1 MIVSKKKFMKLLA
14 ALNLLFIVGLMFL
27 LNGCTTN
34 SQGLIKNAKR
44 EIAIRNLLHQKE
56 LEKIDKQ
63 NQKLIFEKI
72 KDLEAGN
79 FSNDKTLKGKHKGK
93 FRKRAGDY
101 RIIYLKENNTIA
113 IIVIECS
120 EKLLNFTQASCNF
133 CQGHRLKILLKSA
146 NASAPSGLSALFS
159 PNGEHKIFKLKLQSF
174 RSIYNFS
181 EVSIK
186 IKANYEYK
194 KKILRWN

>member
-1 MIVSKKKFMKLLA
+1 MYEVVLEKKAEKEFLSLDKEAQKIVAKKLLE
-14 ALNLLFIVGLMFL
+14 L
-27 LNGCTTN
+27 
-34 SQGLIKNAKR
+34 KN
-44 EIAIRNLLHQKE
+44 
-56 LEKIDKQ
+56 
-63 NQKLIFEKI
+63 
-72 KDLEAGN
+72 GN
-79 FSNDKTLKGKHKGK
+79 FFNDKALKGKYKGK

-133 CQGHRLKILLKSA
+133 CQRHRLKILLKSA

-174 RSIYNFS
+174 RSIYNFP

-186 IKANYEYK
+186 ISHRKEVY
-194 KKILRWN
+194 